1 MSEPIEK
8 VIIDKQ
14 IYLTLKKT
22 SDFHKANCMKTKND
36 NIYSDAIEKKGAGAT
51 QPIEPNCHGD
61 SINHNTESQNFVPPD
76 PLMPHSSRESDQR
89 AGKIIEP
96 DISVE
101 GPIFVDVAK
110 VAKVETDRLSDEEIL
125 KTIRKKSLVKAKRLL
140 EKIKEFPLKI
150 NWDSTGLARINGH
163 YMNNCQIQDLIGLC
177 FYPIRHKKIECLS
190 LWYSVLKEANLAIHI
205 TNWELKQ
212 SELKDGWY
220 FLGSLAPI

>member
-14 IYLTLKKT
+14 VYLTLKKT

-51 QPIEPNCHGD
+51 HEPNCHGD

-101 GPIFVDVAK
+101 GPIFVDVAN
-110 VAKVETDRLSDEEIL
+110 VAKVETERLSDQAIL
-125 KTIRKKSLVKAKRLL
+125 KTIRKKFIVRAKSLL
-140 EKIKEFPLKI
+140 EKIKGPKI
-150 NWDSTGLARINGH
+150 L
-163 YMNNCQIQDLIGLC
+163 
-177 FYPIRHKKIECLS
+177 ECR
-190 LWYSVLKEANLAIHI
+190 K
-205 TNWELKQ
+205 
-212 SELKDGWY
+212 
-220 FLGSLAPI
+220 